1 MSMQMRILGLV
12 GAALVTSLLLL
23 FFLVDP
29 TSSPDEDVPPGGPLA
44 GGEWDGRGRG
54 NLTQREAEAFD
65 DFDLYWLGP
74 HYEGLNLQAILHTP
88 QGQEVSFIYG
98 SCRLPTGPEPRCAAP
113 LTVRVQP
120 LCKIQPR
127 DLAGNPQLT
136 ALRGQASMNRQGID
150 RLRESAM
157 IWTGGS
163 AVSVLPSSPDLNL
176 DAVLVALRGVGRN
189 PIAPGDPLPEP
200 DFSACN

>member
-54 NLTQREAEAFD
+54 NLTQREAETFD

-88 QGQEVSFIYG
+88 QGQEVSFI
-98 SCRLPTGPEPRCAAP
+98 TGAVAFQRTGAS
-113 LTVRVQP
+113 
-120 LCKIQPR
+120 
-127 DLAGNPQLT
+127 
-136 ALRGQASMNRQGID
+136 LRGAPDRQGAASLQD
-150 RLRESAM
+150 P
-157 IWTGGS
+157 TQGS
-163 AVSVLPSSPDLNL
+163 GRKPAAHDFARPGFNEPSGN
-176 DAVLVALRGVGRN
+176 
-189 PIAPGDPLPEP
+189 
-200 DFSACN
+200 